1 MNTVASG
8 PSDVSAS
15 AAAAAGVGALRFFSA
30 DEVQLDE
37 SRGAAL
43 GALLGPANQ
52 AAAGVEGP
60 SPGANATTVGFADD
74 RDWSLPPDPP
84 LVAPAAEALG
94 SASAS
99 AAPPRW
105 SMAELVDL
113 GPLTMIST
121 GEVLPEATAAPLR
134 GDGPLGR
141 LEDDLDAPEP
151 WRVPTTLSVSEL
163 SVAELERLELPLR
176 GEPSARPSPEAWSWV
191 LDVLHDEA
199 RHAPTAQLAADLQ
212 LAAAHAARQLG
223 ESELVVELLR
233 EALVQHPRDVGALLG
248 LWCEHLRQHDL
259 RAAADV
265 LGELALTTRV
275 RERGDV
281 GALRADLLFAAGAP
295 LAEVASALPD
305 YAEGWDQR
313 LIALD
318 LAAAGGGARE
328 LIAALTALLLGAAP
342 GSEVRAS
349 LTLIVGR
356 LHEALGD
363 LAAARLAYD
372 EAARGATAAAATLGA
387 LRLAQRTPEG
397 GLAGDLQQRAIA
409 LFGAS
414 RAGAAEEEVDPS
426 AAERAWAA
434 GAGDRVRDL
443 SLRLARRTTAAAE
456 RAQLLVDAG
465 WAAETLE
472 LDAAS
477 AAALYGEALQS
488 DPQHAGARRG
498 LQRLALQHPAPP
510 RAAAALGALAA
521 METGS
526 TAAALQLQAARVL
539 APVAGQALAVT
550 QHLAAAAIAEPG
562 CPPVASWLVQQ
573 GQSAGH
579 TERIATALETAAE
592 AASARE
598 DAVRLWRAAA
608 ELYDGTLDLPL
619 QAQRCY
625 QRWAAIAGETPA
637 TSAAIARLS
646 ISHPRPS
653 ASDQAAPAEGARLA
667 AWEAAVSARGASAA
681 WARWPRAL
689 YEASRGD
696 WAALAS
702 HLRRASL
709 EAEPRGWTALA
720 QTLRLAGLL
729 ERGLGELAQAA
740 PIYARLAAAPLVA
753 AAGLTGWWRC
763 CSAAASPALVSPT
776 TLRHLVAQLGE
787 TGAPGLVLLAF
798 DPRLVAVPKACEE
811 LALQLLD
818 RGPWTEAWRQRARS
832 ALPASAVTAAP
843 ATDGSTGGDPGAGS
857 GADAARPGGGERERE
872 HLRAFGHEAQRVLG
886 EDAAAYWL
894 VFGGRIAGDRR
905 AGVGAARRSS
915 GGTAQTG
922 GLRALPTAQSAFG
935 RVLAVSGSWGVR
947 NALLQLL
954 AAAWSARDR
963 ERLATLCQQWP
974 RFSADPR
981 EVAAGEL
988 LAELVRARP
997 DREGRVSLAAG
1008 SPLFLG
1014 EVHDHRQA
1022 ALRAGRW
1029 PEAFEA
1035 VQAELR
1041 LARVPEHRHAAHWL
1055 AAELAACQLGR
1066 PADAV
1071 AHLSRLTDLDPEDAA
1086 AQDCLTQVLVAA
1098 GQWAEL
1104 VRAVESWI
1112 ARQPNA
1118 DRRLGWH
1125 RLVFRVSREQLRDL
1139 PRAERH
1145 AQAALAL
1152 CPHDGGALWTL
1163 ADVCEQQQRWPE
1175 AAAAIATAAELE
1187 RSRGGRIALLVR
1199 LGELALQRLG
1209 DPHRAAAAYEA
1220 AVQLDP
1226 AHREALRGL
1235 AQCARWRG
1243 QIDRALE
1250 LTAHLVESEV
1260 DLRQRLLDLLKMARH
1275 CEVDLG
1281 DPRRA
1286 GALLRRAVELAPADL
1301 QALADLVSFGAR
1313 WPHEVDP
1320 SLYLDRALTAMR
1332 ARLAIEAEESFALH
1346 AIFRICEW
1354 RGLADGRWCAA
1365 QTLSALGQADSG
1377 EQAFLAQHP
1386 GDHVTPPSRA
1396 LFEDEAQALLLPTGL
1411 PRAVLRV
1418 FAALRQP
1425 IARLSA
1431 GRVAEHGLSPR
1442 DRISDL
1448 RHPWRVAADRLA
1460 REWGVETFEIYA
1472 VGHRPQLLTVEPCDP
1487 PAVLVGADWLQQ
1499 ATEPERT
1506 FMLAR
1511 ALWRLRQALA
1521 PVSKLS
1527 SGELQRLL
1535 LAVTHL
1541 HGVDGSRIG
1550 LVDREVEQVSAR
1562 LGRWVSRR
1570 LRDTLRPYVLE
1581 CAGGGFDPLL
1591 LPMAAEVA
1599 ANRAGLLACRSVPA
1613 ALSVLERVEDRAT
1626 VATAATAERERRAE
1640 VRAELLRFAVSDAHL
1655 LLRRRLGLDPAS
1667 R

>member
-1 MNTVASG
+1 MSTEASG
-8 PSDVSAS
+8 LSDVKASAAS
-15 AAAAAGVGALRFFSA
+15 AAAAGALRFFSA
-30 DEVQLDE
+30 EEVQLDE

-43 GALLGPANQ
+43 GALLGAANQ
-52 AAAGVEGP
+52 AAAGAEGP
-60 SPGANATTVGFADD
+60 SPGADAATVVFADD
-74 RDWSLPPDPP
+74 RDTSWPSDPP
-84 LVAPAAEALG
+84 PVAPAAETVA

-99 AAPPRW
+99 PSSAPPHW

-121 GEVLPEATAAPLR
+121 GEVLPEATPAPLH

-151 WRVPTTLSVSEL
+151 WRVPITLSASEL
-163 SVAELERLELPLR
+163 TVAEIEQLELPLR

-212 LAAAHAARQLG
+212 LAAAQAARQLG

-259 RAAADV
+259 RAAAEV
-265 LGELALTTRV
+265 LGELAPTTRV

-295 LAEVASALPD
+295 LAEVATALPD

-328 LIAALTALLLGAAP
+328 LIDALTALLLGAQP
-342 GSEVRAS
+342 GSDVRAS

-356 LHEALGD
+356 LHEAAGD
-363 LAAARLAYD
+363 LAAAQLAYD

-387 LRLAQRTPEG
+387 LRLAQRTPAG

-409 LFGAS
+409 LFGAA
-414 RAGAAEEEVDPS
+414 RAGAAEEEANPP
-426 AAERAWAA
+426 ALERAWAA

-443 SLRLARRTTAAAE
+443 SEQLARRTTAAAE
-456 RAQLLVDAG
+456 RAQLLADAG

-472 LDAAS
+472 LDGAS

-510 RAAAALGALAA
+510 RAAAALAALAA
-521 METGS
+521 VETGS

-550 QHLAAAAIAEPG
+550 QHLAAAAIGDPG

-573 GQSAGH
+573 GQSPAQ

-608 ELYDGTLDLPL
+608 ELYDGALELPL
-619 QAQRCY
+619 QALRCY
-625 QRWAAIAGETPA
+625 QRWSAIAGETPA

-646 ISHPRPS
+646 SSHPRPS
-653 ASDQAAPAEGARLA
+653 ASAQAAPADGERLA
-667 AWEAAVSARGASAA
+667 AWEAGVSARGAGDA

-696 WAALAS
+696 WTALAS

-709 EAEPRGWTALA
+709 EAEPRSWTALA
-720 QTLRLAGLL
+720 QALRLAGLL

-740 PIYARLAAAPLVA
+740 PIYARLAAAPIVA

-763 CSAAASPALVSPT
+763 CSAAASPALVPPT

-787 TGAPGLVLLAF
+787 TAAPGLLLLPF
-798 DPRLVAVPKACEE
+798 DPRLVAVPEACEE
-811 LALQLLD
+811 LALHLLD
-818 RGPWTEAWRQRARS
+818 RSPSTEPWRQRARG
-832 ALPASAVTAAP
+832 ALAASAVAS
-843 ATDGSTGGDPGAGS
+843 ATDGRTGGGPEAGS
-857 GADAARPGGGERERE
+857 GADTARQGGSERELE
-872 HLRAFGHEAQRVLG
+872 HLRALGQEAQRVLG

-894 VFGGRIAGDRR
+894 VFGGRLAGDHR
-905 AGVGAARRSS
+905 AGAGAAKRSL

-935 RVLAVSGSWGVR
+935 RVMAV
-947 NALLQLL
+947 
-954 AAAWSARDR
+954 
-963 ERLATLCQQWP
+963 QQWP
-974 RFSADPR
+974 RVSADPR

-997 DREGRVSLAAG
+997 DREGGVSLSPG
-1008 SPLFLG
+1008 SALFLG
-1014 EVHDHRQA
+1014 EVHDRRQA

-1029 PEAFEA
+1029 LEAFEA

-1071 AHLSRLTDLDPEDAA
+1071 AHLSRLTDLDPEDTA

-1112 ARQPNA
+1112 ARQPSA

-1145 AQAALAL
+1145 AQAALVL

-1199 LGELALQRLG
+1199 LGALALQRLG

-1275 CEVDLG
+1275 CELDLG

-1313 WPHEVDP
+1313 WPHEADP

-1386 GDHVTPPSRA
+1386 ADHATPPSRA
-1396 LFEDEAQALLLPTGL
+1396 LFDDEAQALLLPTGL

-1442 DRISDL
+1442 DRISDV
-1448 RHPWRVAADRLA
+1448 RHPWRVAADGLA

-1472 VGHRPQLLTVEPCDP
+1472 VGHRPQLMTLEPCDP
-1487 PAVLVGADWLQQ
+1487 PAVLVGADWLHQ

-1527 SGELQRLL
+1527 SAELQRLL
-1535 LAVTHL
+1535 LAITHL
-1541 HGVDGSRIG
+1541 HGVDGSMIG

-1581 CAGGGFDPLL
+1581 CVGGGFDPLL

-1599 ANRAGLLACRSVPA
+1599 SNRAGLLACRSVPA
-1613 ALSVLERVEDRAT
+1613 ALSVLRRVEDRAT
-1626 VATAATAERERRAE
+1626 VATATTAERERRGL
-1640 VRAELLRFAVSDAHL
+1640 VTAELLRFAVSDAHL